1 MNLSVLI
8 AGFIIVACAATSFL
22 HGQYTVSNA
31 GEAAQSLR
39 PLGGDYEFTLF
50 AIGLL
55 NASLFA
61 ASILPLSTAYTVC
74 EAMGFESGLNKKF
87 RDAKVFYG
95 LYTGLIAVGALLI
108 LSPKI
113 NPVKLLSSRRCSME
127 FFCP

>member
-1 MNLSVLI
+1 
-8 AGFIIVACAATSFL
+8 
-22 HGQYTVSNA
+22 
-31 GEAAQSLR
+31 
-39 PLGGDYEFTLF
+39 
-50 AIGLL
+50 LL